1 MKLSAPQKTVAEHPA
16 RFKVLVTGRR
26 FGKTTL
32 AIRQLCYFARN
43 PEKLCWYVAP
53 SYRQAKQ
60 TGWLQIKKVLNDLNW
75 IRKINE
81 AELTI
86 FLRNGSRICLR
97 GADNPQSLRGVGLDY
112 LVIDEAADIDEY
124 AWNEVL
130 RPTLSDTGGHV
141 FFTGTP
147 RGLNWFH
154 DLYQQGQKTTDDS
167 WQSWQFT
174 TIDGGWVPDAEIEQA
189 KKDLDAKTF
198 RQEYEATFETYS
210 GIIYYGFDIKH
221 NVKNIELPD
230 DITAL
235 HIGID
240 FNLNPMSASVSYIRN
255 DIVYVFDEI
264 QIWSSNT
271 DELAEEIHRRYPGKK
286 IFAYPDPAARQRR
299 TSSARRTD
307 ASILQNAGFIVKMP
321 SRHMSIRDRINCVNS
336 KLCNALGIRGV
347 IIDPKAKNS
356 INSLIRHTYKAGT
369 NLPTKDEGWDHLNDS
384 LGYLISFL
392 YPIVKNREQVEP
404 QRFNFQTG
412 VMNGRL

>member
-1 MKLSAPQKTVAEHPA
+1 
-16 RFKVLVTGRR
+16 
-26 FGKTTL
+26 
-32 AIRQLCYFARN
+32 
-43 PEKLCWYVAP
+43 
-53 SYRQAKQ
+53 
-60 TGWLQIKKVLNDLNW
+60 
-75 IRKINE
+75 
-81 AELTI
+81 
-86 FLRNGSRICLR
+86 
-97 GADNPQSLRGVGLDY
+97 
-112 LVIDEAADIDEY
+112 
-124 AWNEVL
+124 
-130 RPTLSDTGGHV
+130 
-141 FFTGTP
+141 
-147 RGLNWFH
+147 
-154 DLYQQGQKTTDDS
+154 
-167 WQSWQFT
+167 
-174 TIDGGWVPDAEIEQA
+174 
-189 KKDLDAKTF
+189 
-198 RQEYEATFETYS
+198 
-210 GIIYYGFDIKH
+210 
-221 NVKNIELPD
+221 
-230 DITAL
+230 
-235 HIGID
+235 
-240 FNLNPMSASVSYIRN
+240 MSASVSYIRN